1 MKRKTG
7 DAKVTTE
14 EQNLSDDK
22 MRAEIANLIA
32 QTSKLNAETAK
43 IARERFMIPV
53 TIFTGLI
60 VAAATMLSRFI

>member
-1 MKRKTG
+1 
-7 DAKVTTE
+7 
-14 EQNLSDDK
+14 

-53 TIFTGLI
+53 TIFTGLV
-60 VAAATMLSRFI
+60 VAAATLLARLF